1 MSTTKQLKATAIAQ
15 CVQLIAIHYQVEPA
29 KIVSPDNRSRLAAV
43 LDARKVLC
51 YHLRHCGMSHE
62 QIGRIVHRS
71 VEKVQDMV
79 REGQFRYLSDRHKP
93 LMDRLPRIPL
103 TLNISNA

>member
-1 MSTTKQLKATAIAQ
+1 MKTAKELKATAIAQ

-29 KIVSPDNRSRLAAV
+29 KLVCPDNRSRLSAV

-51 YHLRHCGMSHE
+51 YHLHHCGMSYE
-62 QIGRIVHRS
+62 SISRIVHRS
-71 VEKVQDMV
+71 TEKVQDMV